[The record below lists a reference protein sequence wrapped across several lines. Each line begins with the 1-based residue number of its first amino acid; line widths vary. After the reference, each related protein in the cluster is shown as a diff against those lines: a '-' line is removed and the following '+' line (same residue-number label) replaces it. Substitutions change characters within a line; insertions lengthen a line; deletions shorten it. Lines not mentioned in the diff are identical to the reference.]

1 MEENENIEEM
11 FSRFRILVAVL
22 RVLNKRYTTTD
33 HVIKIIRS
41 LLQNGDI
48 W

>member
-11 FSRFRILVAVL
+11 FSRFRILVAGL